1 MEFNYNATEVSLN
14 NDSDL
19 DMSEDGDN
27 IEAKLIT
34 NNLGI
39 KNQYLLGRIAAFPC
53 IDING
58 EYLVSINENGKGILN
73 TIKYNTKIGTK
84 LGKNTKKLP
93 TGNDSS
99 LNPIQFAEVK
109 KFKIS
114 NETIDSAMA
123 VFTIEIQQDH
133 DIFIVGQISG

>member
-99 LNPIQFAEVK
+99 LNPI
-109 KFKIS
+109 
-114 NETIDSAMA
+114 
-123 VFTIEIQQDH
+123 
-133 DIFIVGQISG
+133 